1 VIGVNNEKGYTL
13 ITTLLIA
20 TLIVTVS
27 FVLIG
32 MALSTNKQIQS
43 SEHDVQATDLAEMGF
58 VYFQEKVNEIAA
70 SYTETARI
78 AQEVNSKLR
87 NKTVTI
93 QSNLSETRQFQITFD
108 SGLSE
113 NHLKTQVVISGC
125 VGDCGETT
133 SKKETITATLELK
146 PPGDTSS
153 DTVIISK
160 GSDNIEVENCNK
172 VDRKGKIEERCYFKN
187 QQDLDTYLSEKKKH
201 ELEVHGATVYI
212 LSDVTVSNLKFT
224 SNNNRL
230 CVYGKLT
237 VQDSTGNG
245 NAKIYAY
252 DSVGDFSKH
261 IDKEIGSEKVITNCG
276 SVKENNE
283 NWIPI
288 ISNIRYQ

>member
-1 VIGVNNEKGYTL
+1 VNNEKGYTL

-27 FVLIG
+27 FVLVG

-58 VYFQEKVNEIAA
+58 VYFREKVNEIAA
-70 SYTETARI
+70 SYAETARI
-78 AQEVNSKLR
+78 AREVNSKLR

-93 QSNLSETRQFQITFD
+93 QSNLSETRQFQIAFD

-113 NHLKTQVVISGC
+113 NHLTTQVIISGC
-125 VGDCGETT
+125 IGDCGEAT
-133 SKKETITATLELK
+133 SKKETITAILEIK
-146 PPGDTSS
+146 ASGDSSS

-160 GSDNIEVENCNK
+160 GANNTEVENCNK
-172 VDRKGKIEERCYFKN
+172 VDRKGKIDEQCYFKN

-201 ELEVHGATVYI
+201 ELEVHSATVYI
-212 LSDVTVSNLKFT
+212 LSDVTVSKLKFT

-252 DSVGDFSKH
+252 DAVGDFSKH
-261 IDKEIGSEKVITNCG
+261 IDKEIGSEKVATNCG
-276 SVKENNE
+276 NVIENDG
-283 NWIPI
+283 NWVPI
-288 ISNIRYQ
+288 ISNIQYQ